1 MHSFVKQNCAAKRV
15 RIRAARWI
23 CVVGCCVL
31 PVLLPLKNAL
41 AQTNDLAGIS
51 TLVEQGKLEEA
62 EQRLHR
68 YLQKLPRSAK
78 ANTLLGEV
86 YLREGHFTE
95 AASALEKAV
104 AAAPVS
110 VVPRL
115 TLGDALVAE
124 GKLDAA
130 MKAYQEAG
138 RLSPHDVR
146 ANLALSRL
154 YLGTGEFQKSIEAA
168 GNIPLE
174 KRTEEL
180 LPTLAADYFGL
191 RQPEKASLEIQAML
205 KVADKQP
212 DLIPELAEFFIDHGD
227 FKSSEQLFTLAKD
240 KQPRTERLEIE
251 QARTQAGLGK
261 LDEAQSTLEG
271 VLQRSPRSVDALVA
285 AGQVATEQ
293 KEWAAAAEAFT
304 RAGQIAPDRPDILAG
319 LVSAQLYGGRPND
332 ALGNAKK
339 LHALVPD
346 DLRATYLLALAMF
359 GGRQWQDAKRYA
371 ELVLEAHPD
380 DREMNLILVEVAFND
395 EHNLPL
401 ARKHLEVC
409 LKQNPD
415 DPGALYYLGMIQ
427 KMDGDTAA
435 AIQTL
440 SKSVAANPK
449 NGDAQGALG
458 SLLLQSGDVTRA
470 IGALEVAVQASP
482 DEAQNYYNLAL
493 AYSRAGQ
500 ADKAKAH
507 LERYEQMKAKEVKDS
522 RGPSNSEVAPMGM
535 PSKPR

>member
-1 MHSFVKQNCAAKRV
+1 VHSFVRQKCAAQRA
-15 RIRAARWI
+15 RILAVRWI
-23 CVVGCCVL
+23 CVSAFCGFL
-31 PVLLPLKNAL
+31 ILFPPKNVL
-41 AQTNDLAGIS
+41 AQSNELAGIS
-51 TLVEQGKLEEA
+51 ALIQQGKLEEA

-68 YLQKLPRSAK
+68 YLEKLPRSAK
-78 ANTLLGEV
+78 GNTLLGEV
-86 YLREGHFTE
+86 YLREGHFAE
-95 AASALEKAV
+95 AESALQKAV
-104 AAAPVS
+104 AAAPAS

-115 TLGDALVAE
+115 TLGDAFVAE

-130 MKAYQEAG
+130 IAAYQGAAKV
-138 RLSPHDVR
+138 SPHDVR
-146 ANLALSRL
+146 ANLALSKL
-154 YLGTGEFQKSIEAA
+154 YLGTGDFQKSIDAA

-174 KRTEEL
+174 KRTQEL
-180 LPTLAADYFGL
+180 LPTLAADYLGL
-191 RQPEKASLEIQAML
+191 RQPEKASLEIEAMI

-212 DLIPELAEFFIDHGD
+212 DLIPELAEFLIDHRD
-227 FKSSEQLFTLAKD
+227 FKSSQELLTLAKD
-240 KQPRTERLEIE
+240 KQPMTERLQID

-271 VLQRSPRSVDALVA
+271 VLQHSPRSVDALVA
-285 AGQVATEQ
+285 AGQVATQQ

-304 RAGQIAPDRPDILAG
+304 LAGQIAPDRPDILAG

-332 ALGNAKK
+332 ALFNAKK

-346 DLRATYLLALAMF
+346 DLRATYLLALATF

-371 ELVLEAHPD
+371 ELVLAAHPE

-395 EHNLPL
+395 EHNLVL
-401 ARKHLEVC
+401 ARKHLDVC
-409 LKQNPD
+409 LKQNPS

-427 KMDGDTAA
+427 KMDGDTAT

-440 SKSVAANPK
+440 SKSVALNPK

-458 SLLLQSGDVTRA
+458 ALLLQAGDVAGA
-470 IGALEVAVQASP
+470 ITALEVAKQAAP

-493 AYSRAGQ
+493 AYSRAGE

-507 LERYEQMKAKEVKDS
+507 LERYQQMKAKEVKDS
-522 RGPSNSEVAPMGM
+522 KGPSNSEVHPTGMGSQ
-535 PSKPR
+535 PQ

>member
-1 MHSFVKQNCAAKRV
+1 LRSLGKQRFAEERV
-15 RIRAARWI
+15 RVRPQRWI
-23 CVVGCCVL
+23 CAVACFGLFFLGPAEAIV
-31 PVLLPLKNAL
+31 
-41 AQTNDLAGIS
+41 AQTGELAGIS
-51 TLVEQGKLEEA
+51 ALIEQGKLQEA

-68 YLQKLPRSAK
+68 YLEKSPRSAK

-95 AASALEKAV
+95 AEGALEKAV
-104 AAAPVS
+104 ATAPAA

-115 TLGDALVAE
+115 TLGDVLVAE

-154 YLGTGEFQKSIEAA
+154 YLGAGDFQKSIDAA
-168 GNIPLE
+168 GNIPME
-174 KRTEEL
+174 KRTQEL

-212 DLIPELAEFFIDHGD
+212 DLIPELAEFFIEHGD
-227 FKSSEQLFTLAKD
+227 FKSSQQLLTLAKD
-240 KQPRTERLEIE
+240 KQPPTERLEID

-285 AGQVATEQ
+285 AGQVATGQ
-293 KEWAAAAEAFT
+293 KEWSAAAEAFT
-304 RAGQIAPDRPDILAG
+304 LAGQIAPDRPDILAG

-332 ALGNAKK
+332 ALINAKK
-339 LHALVPD
+339 LHLLVPD

-371 ELVLEAHPD
+371 ELVLKTHPD
-380 DREMNLILVEVAFND
+380 DREMNLIMVEVAFND

-401 ARKHLEVC
+401 ARKHLDIC
-409 LKQNPD
+409 LKQNPG

-440 SKSVAANPK
+440 LKSVAANPK

-470 IGALEVAVQASP
+470 IGALEVAKQAAP

-507 LERYEQMKAKEVKDS
+507 LERYQQMKAKEAKDS
-522 RGPSNSEVAPMGM
+522 RGPSNSDAAPMGM
-535 PSKPR
+535 PPKPR

>member
-1 MHSFVKQNCAAKRV
+1 LRSRGRQRFEEEQV
-15 RIRAARWI
+15 RERPQRWI
-23 CVVGCCVL
+23 C
-31 PVLLPLKNAL
+31 AL
-41 AQTNDLAGIS
+41 VCFGLFFLGAAETAGAQTSELAGIS
-51 TLVEQGKLEEA
+51 ALIEQGKLGEA

-68 YLQKLPRSAK
+68 YLEKLPRSAR

-86 YLREGHFTE
+86 YLRERHFPE
-95 AASALEKAV
+95 AESALEKAV
-104 AAAPVS
+104 AAAPGS

-124 GKLDAA
+124 GKLDRA

-138 RLSPHDVR
+138 RLSPHDTRV
-146 ANLALSRL
+146 NLALSRL
-154 YLGTGEFQKSIEAA
+154 YLGTGDFQKSIEAA
-168 GNIPLE
+168 GNIPME

-191 RQPEKASLEIQAML
+191 RQPEKASLEIQAIL

-227 FKSSEQLFTLAKD
+227 FKSSQQLLTLAKD
-240 KQPRTERLEIE
+240 KQPVTERLEIDE
-251 QARTQAGLGK
+251 ARTQAGLGK

-285 AGQVATEQ
+285 AGQVATGQ

-304 RAGQIAPDRPDILAG
+304 LAGLVAPDRPDILAG

-332 ALGNAKK
+332 ALINAKK

-371 ELVLEAHPD
+371 ELVLLAHPG

-395 EHNLPL
+395 DHNLPL
-401 ARKHLEVC
+401 ARTHLEVC

-470 IGALEVAVQASP
+470 IAALEVAVQASP

-500 ADKAKAH
+500 ADKAKTH
-507 LERYEQMKAKEVKDS
+507 LERYQQMKAKEVKDS
-522 RGPSNSEVAPMGM
+522 KGPSTSEVAPMGM

>member
-1 MHSFVKQNCAAKRV
+1 VHSFVKQNCAAKRV

-23 CVVGCCVL
+23 CVGGCCVL
-31 PVLLPLKNAL
+31 LVLLPLKNAL
-41 AQTNDLAGIS
+41 AQTNELAGIS

-68 YLQKLPRSAK
+68 YLEKLPRSAK

-95 AASALEKAV
+95 AESALQKAV
-104 AAAPVS
+104 AAAPAS

-115 TLGDALVAE
+115 TLGDVLVAE
-124 GKLDAA
+124 AKLDSAIA
-130 MKAYQEAG
+130 AYQEAAKV
-138 RLSPHDVR
+138 SPHDVR
-146 ANLALSRL
+146 ANLALSKL
-154 YLGTGEFQKSIEAA
+154 YLGSGEFQKSIEAA
-168 GNIPLE
+168 GNIPMA

-191 RQPEKASLEIQAML
+191 RQPEKASLEIEAML

-212 DLIPELAEFFIDHGD
+212 DLIPELAEFFIDHRD
-227 FKSSEQLFTLAKD
+227 FKSSQELLTLAKD
-240 KQPRTERLEIE
+240 KQPTTERLQID

-271 VLQRSPRSVDALVA
+271 VLQRAPRSVDALVA
-285 AGQVATEQ
+285 AGQVATLQ

-304 RAGQIAPDRPDILAG
+304 LAGQIAPDRPDILAG
-319 LVSAQLYGGRPND
+319 LISAQLYGGRPND
-332 ALGNAKK
+332 ALVNAQK

-346 DLRATYLLALAMF
+346 DLRATYLLALATF
-359 GGRQWQDAKRYA
+359 GGRQWQDAKRFA
-371 ELVLEAHPD
+371 EMVLQAHPD

-395 EHNLPL
+395 EHNLVL
-401 ARKHLEVC
+401 ARKHLDVC
-409 LKQNPD
+409 LKQNPN

-427 KMDGDTAA
+427 KMDGDTVA

-440 SKSVAANPK
+440 SKSVALNPK

-458 SLLLQSGDVTRA
+458 ALLLQSGDVTRA
-470 IGALEVAVQASP
+470 ITALELAKQASP

-493 AYSRAGQ
+493 AYSRAGE

-507 LERYEQMKAKEVKDS
+507 LERYQQMKAKEAKDS
-522 RGPSNSEVAPMGM
+522 KGPSTSEVHPTGMGSQ
-535 PSKPR
+535 PQ

>member
-1 MHSFVKQNCAAKRV
+1 MRSRGKHRFEEEQVRVRPQRWIRAVVCFGLFFLCAAETIV
-15 RIRAARWI
+15 
-23 CVVGCCVL
+23 
-31 PVLLPLKNAL
+31 
-41 AQTNDLAGIS
+41 AQTSELAGIS
-51 TLVEQGKLEEA
+51 ALIEQGKLGEA

-68 YLQKLPRSAK
+68 YLEKLPRSAK

-95 AASALEKAV
+95 AESALEKAV
-104 AAAPVS
+104 AAAPAS

-115 TLGDALVAE
+115 TLGDVLVAE
-124 GKLDAA
+124 GKLDSA

-138 RLSPHDVR
+138 RLSPHDMR

-154 YLGTGEFQKSIEAA
+154 YLSAGDFQKSIEAA
-168 GNIPLE
+168 GNIPTE

-191 RQPEKASLEIQAML
+191 RQPEKASLEIEAML

-227 FKSSEQLFTLAKD
+227 FKSSQQLLALAKD
-240 KQPRTERLEIE
+240 KQPTTERLQIV

-261 LDEAQSTLEG
+261 LDEAQNTIEG
-271 VLQRSPRSVDALVA
+271 VLQRAPRSVDALVA
-285 AGQVATEQ
+285 AGQVATQQ

-304 RAGQIAPDRPDILAG
+304 LAVQIVPGRPDILAG

-332 ALGNAKK
+332 ALINAKK
-339 LHALVPD
+339 LHVLVPD
-346 DLRATYLLALAMF
+346 DLRATYLLALATF
-359 GGRQWQDAKRYA
+359 GGHEWQDAKRYA
-371 ELVLEAHPD
+371 ELVLKAHPD

-401 ARKHLEVC
+401 ARKHLDIC
-409 LKQNPD
+409 LKRNPD

-440 SKSVAANPK
+440 VKSVAANPQ

-470 IGALEVAVQASP
+470 IGALELAKQASP

-493 AYSRAGQ
+493 AYSRAGE

-507 LERYEQMKAKEVKDS
+507 LERYQQMKAKEAKDS
-522 RGPSNSEVAPMGM
+522 KGPSTSEVAPMGM